1 MLAERPYMRG
11 EYRGEKT
18 SALTWL
24 LSALAAG
31 FLVQLFFSLISPVA
45 GPGRIEQLAGLT
57 PANFRATWGLSLLT
71 HGFLHSTTFIFHAL
85 GNGLLLW
92 YLGREL
98 IPILG
103 PRRLPGLLIAT
114 NVLGAFTW
122 LALHWQ
128 RPGDLHLGATA
139 AVSGLFV
146 VFACFNPA
154 HRIDFLL
161 FFLWPVS
168 FKMKHAAFAW
178 LGFTLLGFV
187 LHELPAT
194 ELPFQLTIAH
204 SAHLGGMLVGY
215 AYFRWVHNAPWFNP
229 EDRAEASLPRWLPVR
244 PAPPAT
250 ATPPVAPGFD
260 LAPPSFTPAELRAEV
275 DRILD
280 KIGLQGLASLTPAE
294 RQLLDDARSKLPRR

>member
-31 FLVQLFFSLISPVA
+31 FFVQLMVGLAWS
-45 GPGRIEQLAGLT
+45 GTGRLENLAGLSVGS
-57 PANFRATWGLSLLT
+57 FRASWGLPLLT
-71 HGFLHSTTFIFHAL
+71 HGMLHSTGFIFHAL

-98 IPILG
+98 MPILG
-103 PRRLPGLLIAT
+103 PRRLTGLLVVT
-114 NVLGAFTW
+114 NVLGALIW
-122 LALHWQ
+122 LGLHWQ
-128 RPGDLHLGATA
+128 RPGDMHIGITA
-139 AVSGLFV
+139 AISGLFV

-168 FKMKHAAFAW
+168 FKLKHAAFAW
-178 LGFTLLGFV
+178 LGFTMLGFV

-194 ELPFQLTIAH
+194 ELPFQLTLAH
-204 SAHLGGMLVGY
+204 SAHLGGMLAGY
-215 AYFRWVHNAPWFNP
+215 AYYRWIHNAPWFNP
-229 EDRAEASLPRWLPVR
+229 QDRPAAALPSWLPSR
-244 PAPPAT
+244 PAAAPPAQP
-250 ATPPVAPGFD
+250 AAPGFD
-260 LAPPSFTPAELRAEV
+260 LAPPALNAAELRVEV

-280 KIGLQGLASLTPAE
+280 KISLQGIASLTPAE
-294 RQLLDDARSKLPRR
+294 RQLLDEARAKLPRR